1 VSGFSGASKTTRE
14 RRRLRGVVLQVREI
28 DPPHP
33 PEAEAERDDNYQSDH
48 QEGAEGDVHFSVLD
62 KRLEIT
68 LHVGRTRGDIGQAVL
83 ILITPHVLLE
93 T

>member
-1 VSGFSGASKTTRE
+1 
-14 RRRLRGVVLQVREI
+14 VLQVREI

-33 PEAEAERDDNYQSDH
+33 PEAETERDNNYQSDH
-48 QEGAEGDVHFSVLD
+48 QEYDERYVHFSVLD

-68 LHVGRTRGDIGQAVL
+68 LHVGRARGAIGRAVL
-83 ILITPHVLLE
+83 VLITPHVLLE